1 MKACLTSQHLTHP
14 SSSRSPATV
23 FPFSYED
30 LVALDGGDEGMDI
43 ITHILTLAP
52 RLLNASGYGDQPPP
66 PPLCNRQALAVIV
79 PLPLAGQTTWKY
91 RFWPCLVE
99 LTHFFFM

>member
-1 MKACLTSQHLTHP
+1 MDLSSPLNPESKSHRALVKACLATQHFPHP
-14 SSSRSPATV
+14 SPSRSPSTV

-52 RLLNASGYGDQPPP
+52 WLLNASGYGHQPSP
-66 PPLCNRQALAVIV
+66 PPLCN
-79 PLPLAGQTTWKY
+79 
-91 RFWPCLVE
+91 
-99 LTHFFFM
+99 